1 MKTKIYLLFILAF
14 FSLQFVAAKP
24 PEADTVKRNHL
35 IVKLN
40 ILLPIEYIIS
50 PNNGYLLSLPL
61 EYKTKSPIAVQFTT
75 TYDHGLKMD
84 EGDEALEFTLEGR
97 YYFKNHYTGI
107 YGKYETFHIKRY
119 LHSDKW
125 ARWKEQY
132 AAFGAFYGYQR
143 EFNRLIIEGQAGAG
157 IQFNLND
164 SERSLNYPY
173 PKVSSEPFIDILLAI
188 YLGWR
193 IF

>member
-1 MKTKIYLLFILAF
+1 MKTKIYLVF
-14 FSLQFVAAKP
+14 FLVFFTLQIAAAKP
-24 PEADTVKRNHL
+24 PEADTVKRDHL

-40 ILLPIEYIIS
+40 LLWSVVYIGS
-50 PNNGYLLSLPL
+50 SNDGYLLSLPF
-61 EYKTKSPIAVQFTT
+61 EYKTKSPIALQFTT
-75 TYDHGLKMD
+75 TYDHGLIVD
-84 EGDEALEFTLEGR
+84 EGDETLEFTLEGR
-97 YYFKNHYTGI
+97 YYFKYHFTGI
-107 YGKYETFHIKRY
+107 YGRFETFHIQRY

-125 ARWKEQY
+125 ARWREQY
-132 AAFGAFYGYQR
+132 AAFGVFYGYQR
-143 EFNRLIIEGQAGAG
+143 EFNRLIIEGQAGVG
-157 IQFNLND
+157 ITFNLND